1 MNKLGRLDRDERA
14 DICGQQLAFVFLGT
28 NLLARTT
35 ALEDVELPMLYNP
48 RKLSTRRMC
57 GQDLECL

>member
-14 DICGQQLAFVFLGT
+14 DIRGQQLAFVFPGT
-28 NLLARTT
+28 NPLARTT
-35 ALEDVELPMLYNP
+35 ALEDVALPMLYNP